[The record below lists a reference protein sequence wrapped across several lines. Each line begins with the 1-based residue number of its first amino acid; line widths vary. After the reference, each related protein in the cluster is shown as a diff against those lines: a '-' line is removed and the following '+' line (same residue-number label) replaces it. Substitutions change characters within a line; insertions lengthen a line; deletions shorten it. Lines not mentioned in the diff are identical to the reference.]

1 MRANKTVTQ
10 GWSRIVPEVRPGAQQ
25 AARPASRLFHLCAD
39 LRGPCR
45 GAARVGRADRSLRQ
59 GRQFHLER
67 AGKHRQLPGHRCLPS
82 SIRGR
87 GRGQQA
93 VMDHDLHRHQEV
105 CNAERLAQCG
115 PGAAAVGCRL
125 QAGNRQGHH
134 HRRRGAEAVSG
145 ADEASRRCAGAH
157 LFDALETEALKVTA
171 PAGYS
176 VCNDTEK
183 PVYAA
188 IGMKTGKVWPVRG
201 WWNVAPGACARALTD
216 PIARQK
222 VYLLVERRGKD
233 AKAVVTGAAKF
244 CVTDIAF
251 QIEGRERCGARGL
264 REAGFAET
272 NVKGLSGYAAHVG
285 EEGLLPAA
293 PVVK

>member
-1 MRANKTVTQ
+1 MAGLVRLLSDAGYKLGTGKGTITAAEALKRFRARMKL
-10 GWSRIVPEVRPGAQQ
+10 PAD
-25 AARPASRLFHLCAD
+25 APASD
-39 LRGPCR
+39 
-45 GAARVGRADRSLRQ
+45 
-59 GRQFHLER
+59 
-67 AGKHRQLPGHRCLPS
+67 
-82 SIRGR
+82 
-87 GRGQQA
+87 
-93 VMDHDLHRHQEV
+93 
-105 CNAERLAQCG
+105 
-115 PGAAAVGCRL
+115 
-125 QAGNRQGHH
+125 
-134 HRRRGAEAVSG
+134 
-145 ADEASRRCAGAH
+145 

-176 VCNDTEK
+176 ICNDTEK
-183 PVYAA
+183 PIYAA
-188 IGMKTGKVWPVRG
+188 IGMKTGKVWTVRG

-251 QIEGRERCGARGL
+251 QIEGRERCDARGL

-293 PVVK
+293 PVVE